1 MHCLATA
8 LARLANSGG
17 ALNAHPRGRLGKSG
31 HRTTTLNDPP
41 RAFAAALA
49 TLLLAA
55 ALAGCSTD
63 SVGAPRPVTQAAPKP
78 MTHTEAAKECWM
90 ATEHGRHDLP
100 LDQRADI
107 VDKCIKDKMSTAN

>member
-1 MHCLATA
+1 M
-8 LARLANSGG
+8 
-17 ALNAHPRGRLGKSG
+17 
-31 HRTTTLNDPP
+31 TLNDPP

-55 ALAGCSTD
+55 ALAGCNTD

-90 ATEHGRHDLP
+90 STEHGRNDLP

-107 VDKCIKDKMSTAN
+107 VDKCIKNKMSAANKPTAQAKTTPAPTPKLSPSPLQSKS